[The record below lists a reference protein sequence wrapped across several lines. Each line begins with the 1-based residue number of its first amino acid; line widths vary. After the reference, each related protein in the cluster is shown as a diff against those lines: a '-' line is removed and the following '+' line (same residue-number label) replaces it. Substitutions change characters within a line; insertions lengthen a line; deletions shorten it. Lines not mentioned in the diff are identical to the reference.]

1 MPQMSTFRAIMALY
15 CGWIEQ
21 EILWCTMLSAD
32 ALYMIAELYSL
43 RAPISK
49 CMQGRLQVCLLA
61 DPLHM
66 NLFGIL
72 AWGGMNHSIVMSM
85 ASNMSHEQRHSE
97 VDVPTR
103 KVDLIENIAPVPA
116 IATTMR
122 SDADIFLLIIAT
134 IVIEI
139 DMITACHLTPPMG
152 HYSMC

>member
-1 MPQMSTFRAIMALY
+1 MYARA
-15 CGWIEQ
+15 
-21 EILWCTMLSAD
+21 TM
-32 ALYMIAELYSL
+32 
-43 RAPISK
+43 
-49 CMQGRLQVCLLA
+49 
-61 DPLHM
+61 
-66 NLFGIL
+66 FG
-72 AWGGMNHSIVMSM
+72 GGAYACESFWTAGMRRHEPFNAMSM

>member
-1 MPQMSTFRAIMALY
+1 MFAGGSHTR
-15 CGWIEQ
+15 ES
-21 EILWCTMLSAD
+21 LW
-32 ALYMIAELYSL
+32 
-43 RAPISK
+43 
-49 CMQGRLQVCLLA
+49 
-61 DPLHM
+61 DPRM
-66 NLFGIL
+66 R
-72 AWGGMNHSIVMSM
+72 GGEPFNVMSM

>member
-32 ALYMIAELYSL
+32 AFYMIAELYSL
-43 RAPISK
+43 TAPISK
-49 CMQGRLQVCLLA
+49 CMEGRLCLVA
-61 DPLHM
+61 EPMHV
-66 NLFGIL
+66 NLFGRL
-72 AWGGMNHSIVMSM
+72 AWGGMNHSMPW
-85 ASNMSHEQRHSE
+85 AMSHEQRHSE
-97 VDVPTR
+97 VDLPTR
-103 KVDLIENIAPVPA
+103 KVDLIENIAPVPD

-139 DMITACHLTPPMG
+139 DMITACRLTPPMG

>member
-1 MPQMSTFRAIMALY
+1 MYAREAMFAGGSNAH
-15 CGWIEQ
+15 ES
-21 EILWCTMLSAD
+21 LWK
-32 ALYMIAELYSL
+32 
-43 RAPISK
+43 P
-49 CMQGRLQVCLLA
+49 
-61 DPLHM
+61 
-66 NLFGIL
+66 GIRR
-72 AWGGMNHSIVMSM
+72 GEPFNVISM

-103 KVDLIENIAPVPA
+103 KVGLIENIAPVPA

-122 SDADIFLLIIAT
+122 SDADIILLIIAT

>member
-1 MPQMSTFRAIMALY
+1 MYGRA
-15 CGWIEQ
+15 
-21 EILWCTMLSAD
+21 TM
-32 ALYMIAELYSL
+32 
-43 RAPISK
+43 
-49 CMQGRLQVCLLA
+49 
-61 DPLHM
+61 
-66 NLFGIL
+66 FG
-72 AWGGMNHSIVMSM
+72 GGAYACESFWKAGMRRHEPFNAMSM

-103 KVDLIENIAPVPA
+103 KVDLIENIAPVPD

-139 DMITACHLTPPMG
+139 DLITACRLTPPMG

>member
-1 MPQMSTFRAIMALY
+1 MYARA
-15 CGWIEQ
+15 
-21 EILWCTMLSAD
+21 TM
-32 ALYMIAELYSL
+32 
-43 RAPISK
+43 
-49 CMQGRLQVCLLA
+49 
-61 DPLHM
+61 
-66 NLFGIL
+66 FG
-72 AWGGMNHSIVMSM
+72 GGAYAHESFWTTGMRRHEPFNAMSM

>member
-1 MPQMSTFRAIMALY
+1 MYARATTGMFAGGSFAYESFWNPGMRRHEPFNAL
-15 CGWIEQ
+15 
-21 EILWCTMLSAD
+21 
-32 ALYMIAELYSL
+32 
-43 RAPISK
+43 
-49 CMQGRLQVCLLA
+49 
-61 DPLHM
+61 
-66 NLFGIL
+66 
-72 AWGGMNHSIVMSM
+72 SM

>member
-1 MPQMSTFRAIMALY
+1 MYARA
-15 CGWIEQ
+15 
-21 EILWCTMLSAD
+21 TM
-32 ALYMIAELYSL
+32 
-43 RAPISK
+43 
-49 CMQGRLQVCLLA
+49 
-61 DPLHM
+61 
-66 NLFGIL
+66 FG
-72 AWGGMNHSIVMSM
+72 GGAYARESFWTTGMRRHEPFNAMSM